1 MEELL
6 ERGLGFLE
14 LGLGF
19 GMAGLIVARRLVAII
34 FEAAIAHLR
43 RRCPVDDAYASDAEK
58 RSADRGSPPAAAQGR
73 WSSHSE
79 CLDTSAASP
88 GGHEGARLGGA
99 LEQYLG
105 PEVWFVE

>member
-6 ERGLGFLE
+6 GRGLGFLE

-19 GMAGLIVARRLVAII
+19 GMAGLIVAGRLVAII

-43 RRCPVDDAYASDAEK
+43 RRCPVDDAYASDAEGC
-58 RSADRGSPPAAAQGR
+58 SSDRCPSPITAQGR

-88 GGHEGARLGGA
+88 
-99 LEQYLG
+99 
-105 PEVWFVE
+105 

>member
-6 ERGLGFLE
+6 ERGLGFME

-19 GMAGLIVARRLVAII
+19 GKPGLIVAGRLVAII

-43 RRCPVDDAYASDAEK
+43 RHCPVDDAYASDAEK
-58 RSADRGSPPAAAQGR
+58 RSADRGPSPVTAQGR

-88 GGHEGARLGGA
+88 GGHEGA
-99 LEQYLG
+99 
-105 PEVWFVE
+105 

>member
-1 MEELL
+1 MEQLL
-6 ERGLGFLE
+6 ERGLGFME

-19 GMAGLIVARRLVAII
+19 GMAGVIVAGRLAAVI
-34 FEAAIAHLR
+34 FEAAIAHFR

-99 LEQYLG
+99 LEPHLG
-105 PEVWFVE
+105 PEVRFVE

>member
-6 ERGLGFLE
+6 ERGLGFME

-19 GMAGLIVARRLVAII
+19 GMAGVIVAGRFVAIF
-34 FEAAIAHLR
+34 FEAVVAHLHR
-43 RRCPVDDAYASDAEK
+43 YCPDDDAYASDAEE

-88 GGHEGARLGGA
+88 GGHEGA
-99 LEQYLG
+99 
-105 PEVWFVE
+105 